1 MSKSGKTLVEFNVK
15 NGQYKTGDGTLKSL
29 TWLTKVALEADVGE
43 SVIFGDGEEV
53 LTLPNDKGYNVTL
66 GMTAP
71 DLDFE
76 KDNGLC
82 EEITGGIANIQRQSR
97 PENAIYFET
106 QYAGADGTTKTKKV
120 WLFGV
125 TVSKPSITF
134 DQNTDNPNASTV
146 EYAGKVRGTN
156 LKAVGG
162 AKDYIDPTTGNTIKV
177 FRLSAIPTDSGYAD
191 FGSSVPV
198 PTVLT
203 PPTPPSGG
211 ET

>member
-1 MSKSGKTLVEFNVK
+1 MSKSGKTLVEFNAK

-53 LTLPNDKGYNVTL
+53 LTLQNDKGYNITL

-71 DLDFE
+71 DEDFE
-76 KDNGLC
+76 KDNGIC
-82 EEITGGIANIQRQSR
+82 EAITGGTASVQRLKR
-97 PENAIYFET
+97 PVNAVYFET
-106 QYAGADGTTKTKKV
+106 NYSGDDGTTKTKKV

-125 TVSKPSITF
+125 TVSKPSITY
-134 DQNTDNPNASTV
+134 DQTTDSPNPSTV
-146 EYAGKVRGTN
+146 EYSGKVRGIN
-156 LKAVGG
+156 KKASGG
-162 AKDYIDPTTGNTIKV
+162 EADYVDSETGNTQKV
-177 FRLSAIPTDSGYAD
+177 FRLSAIPTDSGYTD
-191 FGSSVPV
+191 FGSSAPV

-203 PPTPPSGG
+203 PPTPPAGG